1 MMKRGF
7 ALTSESWINRLGV
20 ALIAIA
26 LTVGTSVST
35 VHADGDARKVSVVS
49 FGLFGDQGVF
59 RREASGAAQV
69 VAGHFGNGPINVQYN
84 SKKGGAATIEGLAMS
99 LQAAANGMDAEN
111 DVLFLILTSHGSRA
125 GLAVKAG
132 RLTQTLTPSNLAKML
147 ARTGMRYK
155 VVVISACYSG
165 VFIPRLANP
174 DTLVITAADA
184 DHPSFGCRD
193 KAKWTYFGHAFF
205 NVALRQAKSLKD
217 DFGVAR
223 SLVKKREVRERFE
236 PSNPLMAGGENV
248 QPLLIS
254 RP

>member
-1 MMKRGF
+1 M
-7 ALTSESWINRLGV
+7 TSKSWISRLG
-20 ALIAIA
+20 APLIAFV
-26 LTVGTSVST
+26 LTVAPSVSQ
-35 VHADGDARKVSVVS
+35 VNAGDDARKVSVVS

-59 RREASGAAQV
+59 RSEAIGAAQV
-69 VAGHFGNGPINVQYN
+69 VAGRFGSGSINVQYN
-84 SKKGGAATIEGLAMS
+84 SKKGGGATTEALAMS
-99 LQAAANGMDAEN
+99 LQVAANRMDAEN
-111 DVLFLILTSHGSRA
+111 DVLFLILTSHGSHA

-132 RLTQTLTPSNLAKML
+132 RITQTLTPSNLAEML
-147 ARTGMRYK
+147 ARTGVRHK

-193 KAKWTYFGHAFF
+193 KAKWTYFGDAFF

-217 DFGVAR
+217 AFVAACA
-223 SLVKKREVRERFE
+223 LVRKRELREHFE
-236 PSNPLMAGGENV
+236 LSNPRMAGGANV
-248 QPLLIS
+248 QPLLIA